1 MLSGNVVET
10 GEHRNQA
17 DGGMDPAEE
26 GEGRGHCRLETLT
39 KNVRCAAKWR
49 HVRESVNLLVLC
61 ATWIAPWEMCHPSS
75 HMTL

>member
-26 GEGRGHCRLETLT
+26 GEGERSLPLG
-39 KNVRCAAKWR
+39 N
-49 HVRESVNLLVLC
+49 
-61 ATWIAPWEMCHPSS
+61 PY
-75 HMTL
+75 